1 HTAPVKR
8 RLPVGVDSGVGSVQ
22 GTKPS
27 LSVAP
32 GPEKRPRS
40 ELVTPDVTNQ
50 ALNSDDSQ
58 PAACVK
64 SEEDDIEEIE
74 AVREDDQSYW
84 TAEEGMSTTEGDNS
98 QSSYQMEGEEF
109 DPSEVPPNIPPEIA
123 PESCMRDHRG
133 IWSARDSITGLKIFL
148 CPYCTYK
155 TPKRTNVVT
164 HIRTH
169 TGERPFRCNTVTM
182 ETTGVWSG
190 RRPDLN
196 CKLFFCSHC
205 LYKSACRSHVLVHV
219 RQHTGEKPYTC
230 NICGKSFK
238 DRSNWKRHL
247 ATVHSLRR
255 GHDGIWCGRTR
266 ETGLKLYLCV
276 FCSYASPHRTNTIHH
291 VRCHT
296 GEKPHRCAVCG
307 QSFRQSQHLKGHV
320 ITHHGQTRVHE

>member
-1 HTAPVKR
+1 MCCFLISSGSSVCCPATMSNKYNLKWNSHHTEAFGNFDLLRNRELLVDVTLSCGGQTSKAHKLVLCTGSAFFERLLQRETGSSSIVHFHGIDMMHLRLLVDFMYLGEVDVPSNELEEFIALADSLEVKGLKGDRSKKYDSGGSVGSVPASGRPETSPSYGKLPGLTSFPGVRPLGAGASVKPCPSASSHTAPVKR

-58 PAACVK
+58 PPACVK

-123 PESCMRDHRG
+123 PEVSM
-133 IWSARDSITGLKIFL
+133 
-148 CPYCTYK
+148 
-155 TPKRTNVVT
+155 
-164 HIRTH
+164 
-169 TGERPFRCNTVTM
+169 
-182 ETTGVWSG
+182 
-190 RRPDLN
+190 
-196 CKLFFCSHC
+196 
-205 LYKSACRSHVLVHV
+205 
-219 RQHTGEKPYTC
+219 
-230 NICGKSFK
+230 
-238 DRSNWKRHL
+238 
-247 ATVHSLRR
+247 
-255 GHDGIWCGRTR
+255 
-266 ETGLKLYLCV
+266 
-276 FCSYASPHRTNTIHH
+276 
-291 VRCHT
+291 
-296 GEKPHRCAVCG
+296 
-307 QSFRQSQHLKGHV
+307 
-320 ITHHGQTRVHE
+320 